1 MKISFI
7 IIIFSTTMYFSSLS
21 LRLIV
26 LCETLVSFWLSIYL
40 ETSLL
45 DFNNIV
51 VLSGLIAKYLYLNIS
66 SIYINKVEDL
76 FKYADVYCVT

>member
-26 LCETLVSFWLSIYL
+26 LCETLVSFWISIYL

-76 FKYADVYCVT
+76 FKYENVKYVT

>member
-1 MKISFI
+1 VKISFI

-26 LCETLVSFWLSIYL
+26 LCETLVSFWISIYL

-76 FKYADVYCVT
+76 FKYENVKYVT